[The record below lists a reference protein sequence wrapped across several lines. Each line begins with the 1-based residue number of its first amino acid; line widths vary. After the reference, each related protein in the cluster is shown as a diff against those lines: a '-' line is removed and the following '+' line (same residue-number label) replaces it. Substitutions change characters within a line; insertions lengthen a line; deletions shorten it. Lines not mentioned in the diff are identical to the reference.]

1 MRVLLIEDDD
11 RVAGP
16 LAEGLRRFGFT
27 VENAR
32 TGAEGLAA
40 PEAAMVLLDLGL
52 PDMDGIDVCRA
63 LRARSS
69 VPIIMI
75 TARDDEVDRV
85 LGLELGADDYVS
97 KPFGVRELVARIR
110 AVTRRTR
117 PPVPATRRE
126 GAEPSDDL
134 SQPGASHVQRIG
146 PLTIDRRTRQ
156 VHLHRSPIA
165 LAPKEFD
172 LLTCLAEDPGAVCSR
187 QQILDTAWE
196 PNYFG
201 PTKTLDVHIAALR
214 RKLGD
219 SSWIE
224 NIRGI
229 GFRLVLPAQ
238 CDTASGAVP
247 PPGGGPR

>member
-16 LAEGLRRFGFT
+16 LMEGLRRFGFT
-27 VENAR
+27 VEHAR
-32 TGAEGLAA
+32 KGADGLAA

-63 LRARSS
+63 LRSRSS

-110 AVTRRTR
+110 AVTRRAR
-117 PPVPATRRE
+117 PAVPDNLRAE
-126 GAEPSDDL
+126 SEPSDEPA
-134 SQPGASHVQRIG
+134 QPGSPHVQRIG

-156 VHLHRSPIA
+156 VHLHQAHIA

-187 QQILDTAWE
+187 RQILDTAWE
-196 PNYFG
+196 PNFFG

-224 NIRGI
+224 NIRGV
-229 GFRLVLPAQ
+229 GFRLVPPAHV
-238 CDTASGAVP
+238 DPASAAVP
-247 PPGGGPR
+247 ARGGGPR

>member
-16 LAEGLRRFGFT
+16 LTEGLHRFGFT
-27 VENAR
+27 VEHAR
-32 TGAEGLAA
+32 SGAAGLAA

-63 LRARSS
+63 LRARSA

-117 PPVPATRRE
+117 LANPQTGDDGRRQSADPAGPGTR
-126 GAEPSDDL
+126 
-134 SQPGASHVQRIG
+134 QVQLIG
-146 PLTIDRRTRQ
+146 PLAIDRRTRQ
-156 VHLHRSPIA
+156 VRLDDAPVA

-187 QQILDTAWE
+187 RQILDTAWE
-196 PNYFG
+196 PNWFG

-219 SSWIE
+219 SAWIE

-229 GFRLVLPAQ
+229 GFRLV
-238 CDTASGAVP
+238 P
-247 PPGGGPR
+247 PPWTGAASATAAVRGGGAR

>member
-16 LAEGLRRFGFT
+16 LVEGLRRFGFT
-27 VENAR
+27 VEHAR
-32 TGAEGLAA
+32 KGADGLAA

-63 LRARSS
+63 LRSRSS

-117 PPVPATRRE
+117 PAVLDTRR
-126 GAEPSDDL
+126 AEPDPSDAPRH
-134 SQPGASHVQRIG
+134 PGTPDVQRIG

-156 VHLHRSPIA
+156 VHLHQALIA

-172 LLTCLAEDPGAVCSR
+172 LLVCLAEDPGAVCSR
-187 QQILDTAWE
+187 RQILDTAWE
-196 PNYFG
+196 PHYFG

-229 GFRLVLPAQ
+229 GFRLVPPAHV
-238 CDTASGAVP
+238 DASSAAESVRGGA
-247 PPGGGPR
+247 PR

>member
-16 LAEGLRRFGFT
+16 LTEGLRRFGFT
-27 VENAR
+27 VEHAR
-32 TGAEGLAA
+32 TGAEGLAGA
-40 PEAAMVLLDLGL
+40 EVAMVLLDLGL
-52 PDMDGIDVCRA
+52 PDMDGLDVCRA

-110 AVTRRTR
+110 AVTRRAR
-117 PPVPATRRE
+117 PAVADTQR
-126 GAEPSDDL
+126 GSAKTSDEL
-134 SQPGASHVQRIG
+134 GRPGTPDIQRLG
-146 PLTIDRRTRQ
+146 PLTIDCRTRQ
-156 VHLHRSPIA
+156 VRLHQTSIA

-187 QQILDTAWE
+187 RQILDTVWE
-196 PNYFG
+196 PNFFG

-219 SSWIE
+219 ASWIE

-229 GFRLVLPAQ
+229 GFRLALPAHL
-238 CDTASGAVP
+238 DATSAAVQVR
-247 PPGGGPR
+247 GEEIR

>member
-16 LAEGLRRFGFT
+16 LMEGLRRFGFT
-27 VENAR
+27 VEHAG
-32 TGAEGLAA
+32 TGADGLAA
-40 PEAAMVLLDLGL
+40 PEPAIVLLDLGL

-117 PPVPATRRE
+117 PSVPDTRRE
-126 GAEPSDDL
+126 EPDPSDG
-134 SQPGASHVQRIG
+134 SAQPGIPDVQRIG

-156 VHLHRSPIA
+156 VHLHQSPIV

-172 LLTCLAEDPGAVCSR
+172 LLVCLAEDPGAVCSR
-187 QQILDTAWE
+187 RQILDTAWE

-219 SSWIE
+219 SAWIE

-229 GFRLVLPAQ
+229 GFRLVPPAPL
-238 CDTASGAVP
+238 DAAPAVEP
-247 PPGGGPR
+247 AGGGGPR